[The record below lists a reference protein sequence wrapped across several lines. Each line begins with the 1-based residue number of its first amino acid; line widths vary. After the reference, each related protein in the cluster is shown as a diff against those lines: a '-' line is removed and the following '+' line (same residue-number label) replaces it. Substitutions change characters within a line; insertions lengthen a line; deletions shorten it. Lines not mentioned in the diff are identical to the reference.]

1 MTVDIYTD
9 GACSGNPGVGGWG
22 VVILE
27 NNKDPIYLNGG
38 KNHTTNNQME
48 LTAAI
53 EVLKYFSKSTT
64 LNFFTDSKY
73 VKEGIETWIHK
84 WKNNGWMTAE
94 KNPVK
99 NKDLWVMLDKIEKK
113 KKIKWEWVKGHS
125 SNKLNEKVDQ
135 IARKEADSIDF
146 NEKI

>member
-1 MTVDIYTD
+1 MIKIYTD
-9 GACSGNPGVGGWG
+9 GSCIGNPGRGGWAA
-22 VVILE
+22 IIIE
-27 NNKDPIYLNGG
+27 NNKQKIISGSEKY
-38 KNHTTNNQME
+38 TTNNRME
-48 LTAAI
+48 LIAVIKAI
-53 EVLKYFSKSTT
+53 ESTKKNQ
-64 LNFFTDSKY
+64 LNIITDSMY
-73 VKEGIETWIHK
+73 VKNGIEVWIYK

-125 SNKLNEKVDQ
+125 SNKLNEKVDE
-135 IARKEADSIDF
+135 IARKEADSVNF